1 MIKIILKNWVASVL
15 DTSFFLVGNEEF
27 MRDEETPCIIVK
39 QEPVDETC
47 NRPHIGVPFS
57 STWKRP
63 RNRSD
68 SVYEFSE
75 KIWLENV
82 EDRNHLDRESP
93 PKHESYFDSP
103 TRPEKIRKFPGSS
116 RETESH
122 SFPWPTEKELRCLR
136 FEAGKSPLRASQNR
150 DDYLSCPDKSSF
162 SRFQSPP
169 TANSYFS
176 EGIPGRQRNTDGKF
190 MEEVDNRERREILQ
204 YENAKRLLP
213 DLTNAGEN
221 KRKATTITMNEDYGS
236 NSPRER
242 SSFSGRSDQNGH
254 TQKADSTLELN
265 EKVNITYFNRKD
277 EEPVWKT
284 YQWYRDRKRPYTQ
297 KSRKRHKAEQT
308 IFMQY
313 NEIRDK
319 RCQEGRVVSVRRR
332 ISEPPK
338 ALLNSFTEVPI
349 APPST
354 SSDTAEYA
362 DFSNL
367 NRTSSESSKAKSDP
381 TLSHSEKALWKGS
394 EKSDFERKG
403 YKALHPDFNRG
414 DVQRVDRDD
423 NSNFEV
429 HEETG
434 RVVLCKKG
442 ESQNDVASPVNDDE
456 VCTALSNKDLGEIS
470 STTYENDTRILPETF
485 RHCPQD
491 VAKILRLNRIVN
503 NVKHNRDGQ
512 LPASARKDV
521 LLEGQ
526 EKRQSN
532 DFDRQDV
539 KRASEDEQ
547 NPMENVLSS
556 PEANPHKGQIK
567 RLEVRPDYSGFSDSD
582 QETFVHGQ
590 TILDDEDTVC
600 QVNGL
605 LSLPGFKETKYNISL
620 GELKRR
626 MNPPETLTRVEMI
639 SYLRQ
644 AKSSGRFLLDRHNI
658 VTANRS
664 HPTILSRICEGE
676 AQVLADGILKMN
688 REYLPLATLARKTV
702 EAYKDD
708 GCRVV
713 NCEDCR
719 LKLRRRIV
727 DVEITR

>member
-1 MIKIILKNWVASVL
+1 
-15 DTSFFLVGNEEF
+15 
-27 MRDEETPCIIVK
+27 MRHEETPCIIVK

-47 NRPHIGVPFS
+47 NRPHNVAPFS
-57 STWKRP
+57 SAWKKLQS
-63 RNRSD
+63 RSD
-68 SVYEFSE
+68 SVDEFSE
-75 KIWLENV
+75 KISLENV
-82 EDRNHLDRESP
+82 KDGSHSDRESP
-93 PKHESYFDSP
+93 PKHTSHLDGP

-116 RETESH
+116 REIESH
-122 SFPWPTEKELRCLR
+122 SFSWPTEEELRRLR

-150 DDYLSCPDKSSF
+150 VGYLPRPDKSSF

-169 TANSYFS
+169 TANSYFA
-176 EGIPGRQRNTDGKF
+176 EGIPGKQRITEGKL

-204 YENAKRLLP
+204 YENAKRLPL

-242 SSFSGRSDQNGH
+242 SPLSRRSDQNGH
-254 TQKADSTLELN
+254 TQKADSTLQLN
-265 EKVNITYFNRKD
+265 EKVNITHFNRKD

-297 KSRKRHKAEQT
+297 QSKRHKAEQT

-319 RCQEGRVVSVRRR
+319 RCQEGKVVSDRRR
-332 ISEPPK
+332 FSETPK

-349 APPST
+349 ASPST
-354 SSDTAEYA
+354 SSDTAEYS

-367 NRTSSESSKAKSDP
+367 NHTSSESSKAKCDP
-381 TLSHSEKALWKGS
+381 TLLHGEKALWKGS
-394 EKSDFERKG
+394 ERTDFERKDHKTLPPG
-403 YKALHPDFNRG
+403 FIRG
-414 DVQRVDRDD
+414 DVQRVDGDD
-423 NSNFEV
+423 NYNTNFEV

-434 RVVLCKKG
+434 RMVYRKKG
-442 ESQNDVASPVNDDE
+442 ESRNDVASPVNGDD
-456 VCTALSNKDLGEIS
+456 VCTALSDKDLGEIS
-470 STTYENDTRILPETF
+470 STTHENDTRILPETF

-503 NVKHNRDGQ
+503 NVRHNRDGQ
-512 LPASARKDV
+512 LPESARKEL

-539 KRASEDEQ
+539 KRASEQEQ
-547 NPMENVLSS
+547 NPMENVLCS
-556 PEANPHKGQIK
+556 PEANPRKGQIK
-567 RLEVRPDYSGFSDSD
+567 GFEVRPDYSGFSDSD
-582 QETFVHGQ
+582 QESFVDGQ
-590 TILDDEDTVC
+590 PVLDDEDTVC

-664 HPTILSRICEGE
+664 HPTILSRLCEGE